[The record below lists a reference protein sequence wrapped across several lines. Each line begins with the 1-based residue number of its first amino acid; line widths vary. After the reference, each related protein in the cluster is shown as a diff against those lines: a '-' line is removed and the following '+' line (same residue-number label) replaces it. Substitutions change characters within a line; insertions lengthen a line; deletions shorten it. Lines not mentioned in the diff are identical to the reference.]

1 MTETI
6 FCDSKNSLQFMN
18 SYIFQF
24 NRNYIISDAYINEIF
39 LPNSMHLINDF
50 NNKFEFIYD
59 NQKYKIL
66 IPIGDYDNINEIIN
80 IISDEIN
87 KLGLSV
93 NFTFKFDNKTYK
105 LTIQTDQQITLL
117 FNNNLGSILGFKNKK
132 YIGDNFVSDKIIK
145 FCKTSYYKLKFHE
158 FNSEII
164 LINNVDKN
172 EYIYSNQSFNLK
184 VPSKKMNFNQ
194 LTVKIY
200 DEFNN
205 IVDLNGLD
213 FYFRLNIIYDKEKLQ
228 FKKDLLKNLIIDTIK
243 NE

>member
-6 FCDSKNSLQFMN
+6 FCDSKNSLHFMN

-39 LPNSMHLINDF
+39 IPNSCFIINNF
-50 NNKFEFIYD
+50 NDKFEFIYD
-59 NQKYKIL
+59 NQLYRII
-66 IPIGDYDNINEIIN
+66 IPIGDYDINELLN
-80 IISDEIN
+80 VISDEIS
-87 KLGLSV
+87 KLELSV
-93 NFTFKFDNKTYK
+93 NFTFKYNKNIYRVIIETDND
-105 LTIQTDQQITLL
+105 IILL
-117 FNNNLGSILGFKNKK
+117 FNCNLGNILGFKNKRYEGNK
-132 YIGDNFVSDKIIK
+132 FISDKIIK
-145 FCKTSYYKLKFHE
+145 VCKTSYYKLRFDE

-172 EYIYSNQSFNLK
+172 DYLYYNQCYNLK
-184 VPSKKMNFNQ
+184 VYCKKMNFNQ

-213 FYFRLNIIYDKEKLQ
+213 FYFRLNIIYDKEKFQ
-228 FKKDLLKNLIIDTIK
+228 FKKDLIKDLIIDTIK

>member
-50 NNKFEFIYD
+50 NNEFEFIYD

-93 NFTFKFDNKTYK
+93 NFTFKYNNKTYK

-184 VPSKKMNFNQ
+184 VTSKKMNFNQ

-213 FYFRLNIIYDKEKLQ
+213 FYFRLNIIYDKEK
-228 FKKDLLKNLIIDTIK
+228 FKYKKDLLKDLIIDTIK